1 MYMNMVDTLK
11 GSYFSEILPQ
21 GWDMQ
26 KICECVSN
34 DPASVYDRQSFWHE
48 GFAPV
53 KCTNLEEFGVYMGHE
68 IALQIRKTRE
78 EGRKLILILPVGP
91 LVHI

>member
-1 MYMNMVDTLK
+1 MNMVDTLK

-53 KCTNLEEFGVYMGHE
+53 K
-68 IALQIRKTRE
+68 
-78 EGRKLILILPVGP
+78 
-91 LVHI
+91 